1 MVKDQN
7 YKEKIIFVDY
17 YRFLLGITS
26 FVLGLVI
33 LYHSI
38 LKFYTPPAIILGIL
52 FVAFGIYRIKFLF
65 DYLKNLKRGK

>member
-7 YKEKIIFVDY
+7 YKEKITFVDY

-26 FVLGLVI
+26 FVLGLFI

-38 LKFYTPPAIILGIL
+38 LKIHTPAIILGIL
-52 FVAFGIYRIKFLF
+52 FVAFGIYRLKFLF
-65 DYLKNLKRGK
+65 DYLENLKRGK